1 MARRLGRLDGNL
13 EYLSLVHTI
22 SWIHVHSCRR
32 YCKTLTPSMMG
43 LTTVYRAYA
52 SDIVDKGDL
61 LTFTLRRC
69 TRSFCFIGVKFVDL
83 HGIQHLT
90 SRIPRH
96 CRASG
101 FAAQAVVS
109 SRIPIL
115 VQVRAIGVVFKTT
128 YISYWHTCSYA
139 HFSNSFGRNSR
150 FKIYSSNNA
159 PTRFPKA

>member
-22 SWIHVHSCRR
+22 SWIHVHSCRG

-52 SDIVDKGDL
+52 SDIVDKGVFAHIHASAVHKVL
-61 LTFTLRRC
+61 LLHRC
-69 TRSFCFIGVKFVDL
+69 EIVDI

-128 YISYWHTCSYA
+128 YISY
-139 HFSNSFGRNSR
+139 
-150 FKIYSSNNA
+150 
-159 PTRFPKA
+159 

>member
-22 SWIHVHSCRR
+22 SWIHVHSCRG
-32 YCKTLTPSMMG
+32 YYKTLTPSMMG

-128 YISYWHTCSYA
+128 WL
-139 HFSNSFGRNSR
+139 
-150 FKIYSSNNA
+150 
-159 PTRFPKA
+159 